1 MSKKTDKDLL
11 NLPIGGEGSIKSKV
25 LGLARTVLEHT
36 LKFPQLNK
44 LYREIAE
51 REDDRHFCDRLL
63 EALNVEIKTGKGE
76 IDRIPEEGP
85 VVVVANHPFGAIEGA
100 LLASLLLKRRPDVKI
115 LTNSLLGHVP
125 DLDDLCIYVDP
136 FGKKESVAS
145 NARPLVN
152 AIKWVRNGGLLA
164 VFPSGEVSHLQVT
177 KRKIIDPPWLQTV
190 GRIIQKTGAIALPI
204 YFQGSNSFLFQVAGL
219 VHKRLRTVM
228 LPREFLNKK
237 NKVFRVAV
245 GNPIPRRKL
254 DSFESE
260 AELTEYLRKRT
271 YLLQNKFLKE
281 TRGGGASSDSRE
293 EKLEKIVEPLPPEEV
308 HGELNSLDDD
318 CLLVEGYGFQVF
330 CERGDRIPALMHEI
344 GRLREITFRK
354 VGEGTGLKIDTDEF
368 DKDYYQL
375 FVWDPKK
382 ENIVGAYRIGRIDKI
397 IERKGLNGLYINT
410 LYEFDEELFDSIDN
424 SLELGRSFVV
434 PEYQRSFAP
443 LMLLWKGIG
452 HFTCAHPEYR
462 YLVGPVSINDNYSIF
477 SRQLMISYLKETNFL
492 HELAKH
498 VKPRSPFK
506 NRKIKG
512 YKTGPISSMV
522 TDIEELSNLITDF
535 EDMQNSVPVLLRQ
548 YLKLGG
554 KILAFNVDPSSQ
566 THLTDL
572 SSWTS
577 ARRHSRCLRSTWAKT
592 KPEHTLSN
600 TASNSDIDSTHK

>member
-1 MSKKTDKDLL
+1 MSKKNDKDLL
-11 NLPIGGEGSIKSKV
+11 SLPIGGEGPIKSKV

-44 LYREIAE
+44 LYREVAE
-51 REDDRHFCDRLL
+51 REDDRHFCERLL
-63 EALNVEIKTGKGE
+63 EELNVTIKVAEGE
-76 IDRIPEEGP
+76 IERIPEEGP
-85 VVVVANHPFGAIEGA
+85 VVVVSNHPFGAIEGA

-115 LTNSLLGHVP
+115 LTNFLLGHVP

-136 FGKKESVAS
+136 FGRKESVAS
-145 NARPLVN
+145 NARPLVD

-164 VFPSGEVSHLQVT
+164 VFPSGEVSHLQVK

-190 GRIIQKTGAIALPI
+190 GRIIRKTDAIALPI
-204 YFQGSNSFLFQVAGL
+204 FFQGSNSFLFQVAGL

-237 NKVFRVAV
+237 NKVFHVAV

-254 DSFESE
+254 NSFESE
-260 AELTEYLRKRT
+260 SELTEYLRKRT
-271 YLLQNKFLKE
+271 YLLQNKFIKE
-281 TRGGGASSDSRE
+281 MRKAGPPAEARE
-293 EKLEKIVEPLPPEEV
+293 DTQEKIVPPLPREDV
-308 HGELNSLDDD
+308 NAELNSLKDK
-318 CLLVEGYGFQVF
+318 CMLVEGYGFEVY
-330 CERGDRIPALMHEI
+330 CERGDRIPKLMHEI

-354 VGEGTGLKIDTDEF
+354 VGEGTGLSIDTDEF

-382 ENIVGAYRIGRIDKI
+382 EKLVGAYRVGRIDKI
-397 IERKGLNGLYINT
+397 IKNKGLSGLYIST
-410 LYEFDEELFDSIDN
+410 LYEFEQELFEQIGN

-452 HFTCAHPEYR
+452 HFASNRPEYR
-462 YLVGPVSINDNYSIF
+462 YLIGPVSINDNYSIF

-492 HELAKH
+492 HDLAKH

-522 TDIEELSNLITDF
+522 SDIEDLSHLITDF
-535 EDMQNSVPVLLRQ
+535 EEMQNSVPVLLRQ

-554 KILAFNVDPSSQ
+554 KILGFNLDPKFSNA
-566 THLTDL
+566 LDGLIIVDL
-572 SSWTS
+572 S
-577 ARRHSRCLRSTWAKT
+577 KT
-592 KPEHTLSN
+592 PLKMLEKYMGKEEALKYLEHHGVKP
-600 TASNSDIDSTHK
+600 